1 MLNVLLQIL
10 TVGEDMRNVTRKT
23 ILATVDQLAI
33 GKDKEN
39 QRTLEERSSL
49 IFPF

>member
-1 MLNVLLQIL
+1 MRYFHAILLLIL

-33 GKDKEN
+33 GKDKES
-39 QRTLEERSSL
+39 QRTLRAGRH
-49 IFPF
+49 